1 MKSFARLYTTLDAT
15 TSTRDKL
22 DALTAYF
29 RTTPAA
35 DAAWAAYFLS
45 GGKPRQSVPTRAL
58 RAIAQARAGLPEWLF
73 DESYQAVG
81 DLAETIAHVL
91 PPPSS
96 STDLGLAVWI
106 ETRLLPLRGAAPE
119 VLEDRLNSHWDEL
132 DWSGRFLLTKL
143 IGGGFR
149 VGVSRQLVV
158 RALAEVAGIDH
169 KRIAH
174 RMVGWTDARRTP
186 SADRFAKLIAA
197 DGAGAEIAS
206 VDTGGADIAEGEL
219 AAAEQ
224 DDIGLPY
231 PFFLAHP
238 LQQSPEVLGDPHAW
252 QAEWKWDGI
261 RAQMIKRG
269 GEIFI
274 WSRGEDLA
282 TEKFPEL
289 HPFLNGLPDGTVIDG
304 EILSFQDGLPMP
316 FNVLQTRI
324 GRKNLSKKIL
334 EESPVAVIAYDCL
347 EYKGEDIRTK
357 TQSERRAILEGL
369 QADTPYP
376 ETFRISA
383 LINFDSWEELAEI
396 RGQSRAMIAEGI
408 MLKRKSATYQ
418 VGRRRGDW
426 WKWKI
431 DPLSV
436 DAVMI
441 YAQKGHGR
449 RADLYTDYTFAV
461 WDGDKLVPFAKAYS
475 GLTDVEIN
483 KVDYF
488 IKRNTLEKFGPVRT
502 VKPELVFEIGFEG
515 INKSTRHKSGIALR
529 FPRILRW
536 RHDKPKEEADTLD
549 SLRALLGE

>member
-1 MKSFARLYTTLDAT
+1 MKAFAQL
-15 TSTRDKL
+15 
-22 DALTAYF
+22 
-29 RTTPAA
+29 
-35 DAAWAAYFLS
+35 FLS
-45 GGKPRQSVPTRAL
+45 LDETNKTNEKVKVLKDYFIGVPDTDKMHMLALFTGRKPKRIINSTFIRTWAVEASNIPA
-58 RAIAQARAGLPEWLF
+58 WLF
-73 DESYQAVG
+73 EESYHVVG
-81 DLAETIAHVL
+81 DLAETMALLMPRNEHSSNKTLTEWIAEL
-91 PPPSS
+91 N
-96 STDLGLAVWI
+96 LLAGKTEEERKIWLM
-106 ETRLLPLRGAAPE
+106 ESWAM
-119 VLEDRLNSHWDEL
+119 L
-132 DWSGRFLLTKL
+132 DSQERFVFNKLLT
-143 IGGGFR
+143 GSFR
-149 VGVSRQLVV
+149 VGVSQNLVIK
-158 RALAEVAGIDH
+158 ALAEITKLDAATLTH
-169 KRIAH
+169 RIMGNWLPETYTYAQ
-174 RMVGWTDARRTP
+174 
-186 SADRFAKLIAA
+186 LIQEQGAA
-197 DGAGAEIAS
+197 D
-206 VDTGGADIAEGEL
+206 DISR
-219 AAAEQ
+219 
-224 DDIGLPY
+224 PY
-231 PFFLAHP
+231 PFFLAYP
-238 LQQSPEVLGDPHAW
+238 IQETSEKRKTADEIQLALGEAGQW

-261 RAQMIKRG
+261 RAQMIKRDG
-269 GEIFI
+269 KIFI

-282 TEKFPEL
+282 TDKFPEL
-289 HPFLNGLPDGTVIDG
+289 HPFLNALPDGTVIDG
-304 EILSFQDGLPMP
+304 EILSFQNGLPMP

-324 GRKNLSKKIL
+324 GRKTLSKKIL

-347 EYKGEDIRTK
+347 EFEGGDIRNK
-357 TQSERRAILEGL
+357 TQAERRVVLEEL
-369 QADTPYP
+369 QAATLYP

-383 LINFDSWEELAEI
+383 LIQFDSWQQLGEI
-396 RGQSRAMIAEGI
+396 REQSRAMIAEGI

-475 GLTDVEIN
+475 GLTDAEIN

-515 INKSTRHKSGIALR
+515 INRSTRHKSGIALR

-549 SLRALLGE
+549 NLRALLDG

>member
-1 MKSFARLYTTLDAT
+1 MKAFAQL
-15 TSTRDKL
+15 
-22 DALTAYF
+22 
-29 RTTPAA
+29 
-35 DAAWAAYFLS
+35 FLS
-45 GGKPRQSVPTRAL
+45 LDETNKTNEKVKVLKDYFNSVPDTDKMHMLAL
-58 RAIAQARAGLPEWLF
+58 FTGRKPKRQINATQIRTWATEVTNIPVWLF
-73 DESYQAVG
+73 EESYHVVG
-81 DLAETIAHVL
+81 DLAETMAL
-91 PPPSS
+91 LMPQNTDSS
-96 STDLGLAVWI
+96 SNKTLTDWIGELNELGNKTEEERKLWLI
-106 ETRLLPLRGAAPE
+106 ESWE
-119 VLEDRLNSHWDEL
+119 ML
-132 DWSGRFLLTKL
+132 DMQERFVFNKLLT
-143 IGGGFR
+143 GSFR
-149 VGVSRQLVV
+149 VGVSQNLVIK
-158 RALAEVAGIDH
+158 ALADITKLDAATLTH
-169 KRIAH
+169 RI
-174 RMVGWTDARRTP
+174 MGNWLPETYTYEQ
-186 SADRFAKLIAA
+186 LTQEQ
-197 DGAGAEIAS
+197 GAS
-206 VDTGGADIAEGEL
+206 
-219 AAAEQ
+219 
-224 DDIGLPY
+224 DDISRPY
-231 PFFLAHP
+231 PFFLAYP
-238 LQQSPEVLGDPHAW
+238 IQETSEKQKSADDLKTSLGDAAEW

-261 RAQMIKRG
+261 RAQLIKRDG
-269 GEIFI
+269 KIFI

-289 HPFLNGLPDGTVIDG
+289 HPFLNALPDGTVLDG
-304 EILSFQDGLPMP
+304 EILSFQNGLPMP

-334 EESPVAVIAYDCL
+334 EDSPVALIAYDCL
-347 EYKGEDIRTK
+347 EYAGEDIRTK
-357 TQSERRAILEGL
+357 NQSQRREILEQL
-369 QADTPYP
+369 QSATPFP
-376 ETFRISA
+376 DIFRISA
-383 LINFDSWEELAEI
+383 LISFSSWDELATLRE
-396 RGQSRAMIAEGI
+396 GSRAMIAEGI

-475 GLTDVEIN
+475 GLTDAEIN

-515 INKSTRHKSGIALR
+515 INRSNRHKSGIALR

-549 SLRALLGE
+549 NLKALLGD

>member
-1 MKSFARLYTTLDAT
+1 MKAFAQL
-15 TSTRDKL
+15 
-22 DALTAYF
+22 
-29 RTTPAA
+29 
-35 DAAWAAYFLS
+35 FLS
-45 GGKPRQSVPTRAL
+45 LDETNKTNEKVKVLKDYFTSVPDTDKMHMLAL
-58 RAIAQARAGLPEWLF
+58 FTGRKPKRYINSTQIRTWAIEASNIPPWLF
-73 DESYQAVG
+73 GESYQVVG
-81 DLAETIAHVL
+81 DLAETMAL
-91 PPPSS
+91 LMPQKE
-96 STDLGLAVWI
+96 STNEKNLTQWVAELNGLGNKTEEERKLWLMDSWAM
-106 ETRLLPLRGAAPE
+106 
-119 VLEDRLNSHWDEL
+119 L
-132 DWSGRFLLTKL
+132 DSQERFVFNKLLT
-143 IGGGFR
+143 GSFR
-149 VGVSRQLVV
+149 VGVSQNLVIKALADINKLDAATLTHRIMGNWIPETYTYEQLVQ
-158 RALAEVAGIDH
+158 E
-169 KRIAH
+169 
-174 RMVGWTDARRTP
+174 
-186 SADRFAKLIAA
+186 S
-197 DGAGAEIAS
+197 GAS
-206 VDTGGADIAEGEL
+206 
-219 AAAEQ
+219 
-224 DDIGLPY
+224 DDISRPY
-231 PFFLAHP
+231 PFFLAYP
-238 LQQSPEVLGDPHAW
+238 VQETSDKNKSADEMQGLLGDADQW

-261 RAQMIKRG
+261 RAQMIKRDG
-269 GEIFI
+269 KIFI

-289 HPFLNGLPDGTVIDG
+289 HPFLNALPDGTVLDG
-304 EILSFQDGLPMP
+304 EILSFQSGLPMP

-347 EYKGEDIRTK
+347 EFKGEDIRGK
-357 TQSERRAILEGL
+357 TQSERREILEGL
-369 QADTPYP
+369 QAITPYP
-376 ETFRISA
+376 EIFRLSA
-383 LINFDSWEELAEI
+383 LINFSNWDELAEI
-396 RGQSRAMIAEGI
+396 RGQSRAMVAEGI

-418 VGRRRGDW
+418 VGRKRGDW

-475 GLTDVEIN
+475 GLTDAEIN